1 MDGEGGVV
9 EGDFDNGDDEPAR
22 SESDGLTRAERRKA
36 QKTTGGRRR
45 KK

>member
-9 EGDFDNGDDEPAR
+9 EGEFTDGEPAQAQ
-22 SESDGLTRAERRKA
+22 SDGLTRAERRKQA
-36 QKTTGGRRR
+36 KGGRRR